1 MMRAYSVER
10 IAYSVG
16 RIAYRF
22 LLSAKRYPLNAKT
35 FLVILAFLS
44 VHGTWY
50 TVLGTPY
57 AVREAC
63 AQEAAAE
70 KPSSGELINKSWAAH
85 GKRDLEAT
93 FKYTQELI
101 DLYKAEADKQQVSL
115 SALPKGKDEI
125 NEVSALNDVATAYF
139 IQAEAYER
147 QKKNEEATKICNL
160 IIEKYSYA
168 QAWDPRGWHWQIAE
182 AARQTIKKMLSGK
195 NEEEDA
201 AVNIKPTKVVLYEP
215 GKKDFV
221 DYSKYGEFKNRGT
234 DKYSYVIK
242 DQEGLSRA
250 VGEGIY
256 PNTTSVRWDPEFK
269 KAQKAKRLDGSVWD
283 FVHSPDLEAAFLKWT
298 TSSEPP
304 GVRLFYTGLIFEKSG
319 MIKEAIKCYYAIVV
333 HFPGAYGWT
342 YFKTPWYVGQA
353 AIAKIRYLLRNNPK
367 LGYKLTGE
375 NIRIINGFDNNVAND
390 IVIVD
395 PGKFVKVTFME
406 KLKAKPA
413 KDLLSIK
420 KRSGKGRVHVLQY
433 ETGDWELIVDGKP
446 FVVKGITYAP
456 TKVGESPDDGSL
468 SNWMEQDTNKN
479 GKADGPYDSFVDK
492 NRNNIQDADEPIAGD
507 FALMK
512 KMGVNAI
519 RLYHHPKT
527 VNKELLR
534 DLYKNYGIMVIMGD
548 FLGKYALGSGAPWNP
563 GTDYNNEEHKKN
575 MLDSVAKMVEEFK
588 GEPYILFW
596 LLGNENVYGYA
607 CNADS
612 YPDEFFKFAN
622 EAALKIKSIDPEH
635 PVAICSGDI
644 LHLDKFGKNAPDIDI
659 FGANAYRGDYG
670 FGFFWREVK
679 EEADKPAFITE
690 YGCSA
695 YFKGKPEIEGEEPQ
709 ADYHRGSWEDIEN
722 NMAFA
727 EGAGNAIGGVA
738 FEWLDEWWKGYEPAM
753 HDRKGTWIGPFPDGT
768 MHEEWLGFCGQGN
781 GKLSPFL
788 RQLRKAYFYYKKAWK

>member
-1 MMRAYSVER
+1 MKKLCNVKSVMCKVFMG
-10 IAYSVG
+10 IF
-16 RIAYRF
+16 IF
-22 LLSAKRYPLNAKT
+22 LTVLGTPYA
-35 FLVILAFLS
+35 
-44 VHGTWY
+44 VHGTRYSVLRTPY
-50 TVLGTPY
+50 TVRTPY

-63 AQEAAAE
+63 AQEAPAE

-101 DLYKAEADKQQVSL
+101 DLYKAEADKQQASL

-201 AVNIKPTKVVLYEP
+201 AVNIKPTKVALYEP

-256 PNTTSVRWDPEFK
+256 PNTTSVRWNPEFK

-298 TSSEPP
+298 TGSEPP

-492 NRNNIQDADEPIAGD
+492 NRNNIQDADEPVAGD

-596 LLGNENVYGYA
+596 LLGNENVYG
-607 CNADS
+607 
-612 YPDEFFKFAN
+612 
-622 EAALKIKSIDPEH
+622 
-635 PVAICSGDI
+635 
-644 LHLDKFGKNAPDIDI
+644 
-659 FGANAYRGDYG
+659 
-670 FGFFWREVK
+670 
-679 EEADKPAFITE
+679 
-690 YGCSA
+690 
-695 YFKGKPEIEGEEPQ
+695 
-709 ADYHRGSWEDIEN
+709 
-722 NMAFA
+722 
-727 EGAGNAIGGVA
+727 
-738 FEWLDEWWKGYEPAM
+738 
-753 HDRKGTWIGPFPDGT
+753 
-768 MHEEWLGFCGQGN
+768 
-781 GKLSPFL
+781 
-788 RQLRKAYFYYKKAWK
+788 